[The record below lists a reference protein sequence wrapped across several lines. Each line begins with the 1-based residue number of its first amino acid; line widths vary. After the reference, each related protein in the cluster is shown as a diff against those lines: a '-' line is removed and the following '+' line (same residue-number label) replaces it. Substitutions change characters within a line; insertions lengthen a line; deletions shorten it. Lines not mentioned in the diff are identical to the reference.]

1 MSQRPMPVFDRW
13 RELTE
18 PDRVVVLSRKGE
30 FLFRQGDPSEMFYVV
45 TEGRI
50 LFVKESPFG
59 TPLILERLLPGEFVA
74 GFAVIFDFP
83 YPAGAISDCPSRA
96 EGYSKSRLL
105 SAIDQDRE
113 LRREVHT
120 ELGERFRMYQSRL
133 LYANM
138 PIEVRLS
145 QVLVALSGR
154 DPDQV
159 AQGGGTVTSTTPR
172 DSIAITRTV
181 LAQMCLTTVE
191 TAIRVTRMWEK
202 AGKIDLSKKGVI
214 RILDPAFFC
223 DLVRGH
229 ASRG

>member
-1 MSQRPMPVFDRW
+1 MPAFDRW
-13 RELTE
+13 RESAE
-18 PDRVVVLSRKGE
+18 PDRVVGLSRKGE

-96 EGYSKSRLL
+96 EGYSKARLL
-105 SAIDQDRE
+105 AAIDQNRD

-145 QVLVALSGR
+145 QALVALSGR

-159 AQGGGTVTSTTPR
+159 FRGGSPAGASPR

-202 AGKIDLSKKGVI
+202 SGKIDLSKKGVI
-214 RILDPAFFC
+214 RILDPLFFC
-223 DLVRGH
+223 DQVRGH
-229 ASRG
+229 STRK

>member
-1 MSQRPMPVFDRW
+1 MPVFDRW
-13 RELTE
+13 RGATE

-159 AQGGGTVTSTTPR
+159 ALGGSPATSSTPR

-202 AGKIDLSKKGVI
+202 AGKIDLSKKGSI

-223 DLVRGH
+223 DQVRGH
-229 ASRG
+229 SPRG

>member
-1 MSQRPMPVFDRW
+1 MPVFDRW
-13 RELTE
+13 RESTD
-18 PDRVVVLSRKGE
+18 PDRVVALSRKGD
-30 FLFRQGDPSEMFYVV
+30 FLFRQGEPSDMFYVV

-59 TPLILERLLPGEFVA
+59 TPLILERLLAGEFVA

-96 EGYSKSRLL
+96 EGYSKARLL

-159 AQGGGTVTSTTPR
+159 ALGGSHATTLSPR

-191 TAIRVTRMWEK
+191 TAIRMTRLWEK
-202 AGKIDLSKKGVI
+202 AGKIDLSRKGVI
-214 RILDPAFFC
+214 RILDPVFFC
-223 DLVRGH
+223 DQVRGH
-229 ASRG
+229 SARG

>member
-1 MSQRPMPVFDRW
+1 MPVFDRW
-13 RELTE
+13 RGATE

-159 AQGGGTVTSTTPR
+159 ALGGSPATSSTPR

-223 DLVRGH
+223 DQVRGH
-229 ASRG
+229 SPRG

>member
-1 MSQRPMPVFDRW
+1 MPVFDRW
-13 RELTE
+13 RESTE
-18 PDRVVVLSRKGE
+18 PDRTVAHSKKGE

-83 YPAGAISDCPSRA
+83 YPAGAMSDCPSRA
-96 EGYSKSRLL
+96 EGYSKANLL
-105 SAIDQDRE
+105 AAIDQDRE

-159 AQGGGTVTSTTPR
+159 ALGGSRDAAASPR

-191 TAIRVTRMWEK
+191 TAIRMTRMWEK

-214 RILDPAFFC
+214 RILDPVFFC
-223 DLVRGH
+223 DQVRGH
-229 ASRG
+229 SARG

>member
-1 MSQRPMPVFDRW
+1 MPVFDRW
-13 RELTE
+13 RELTD
-18 PDRVVVLSRKGE
+18 PDRVVVLARKGD
-30 FLFRQGDPSEMFYVV
+30 FLFRQGDPSDMFYVV

-59 TPLILERLLPGEFVA
+59 TPLILERLLAGEFVA

-96 EGYSKSRLL
+96 EGYSKARLL
-105 SAIDQDRE
+105 AAIDQDRE

-159 AQGGGTVTSTTPR
+159 ALGGSHAATLSPR

-191 TAIRVTRMWEK
+191 TAIRMTRLWEK
-202 AGKIDLSKKGVI
+202 AGKIDLSRKGVI
-214 RILDPAFFC
+214 RILDPVFFC
-223 DLVRGH
+223 DQVRGH
-229 ASRG
+229 SARG

>member
-1 MSQRPMPVFDRW
+1 MPVFDRW
-13 RELTE
+13 RETTE

-45 TEGRI
+45 TERRI

-83 YPAGAISDCPSRA
+83 YPAGALADCPSRA

-159 AQGGGTVTSTTPR
+159 ALGGSPVPSATPR

-214 RILDPAFFC
+214 RILDPVFFC
-223 DLVRGH
+223 DQVRGH
-229 ASRG
+229 SPRA

>member
-1 MSQRPMPVFDRW
+1 MSTHPMPAFDRW
-13 RELTE
+13 MRATP
-18 PDRVVVLSRKGE
+18 PDREVVLARKGE
-30 FLFRQGDPSEMFYVV
+30 ALFRQGDPSEMFYVV

-83 YPAGAISDCPSRA
+83 YPASAISDCPSRTV
-96 EGYSKSRLL
+96 GYSKARLQ
-105 SAIDQDRE
+105 SAIDSDRE

-154 DPDQV
+154 DPDQEGILPTLS
-159 AQGGGTVTSTTPR
+159 AR

-202 AGKIDLSKKGVI
+202 AGKIDLSQRGVI
-214 RILDPAFFC
+214 RILDPVFFC
-223 DLVRGH
+223 EQLRGLTI
-229 ASRG
+229 RG

>member
-1 MSQRPMPVFDRW
+1 MPVFDRW
-13 RELTE
+13 RGATE

-74 GFAVIFDFP
+74 GFAVISDFP

-159 AQGGGTVTSTTPR
+159 ALGGSPATSSTLR

-223 DLVRGH
+223 DQVRGH
-229 ASRG
+229 SPRG

>member
-1 MSQRPMPVFDRW
+1 MPVFDRW
-13 RELTE
+13 RETTE

-83 YPAGAISDCPSRA
+83 YPAGAIADCPSRA

-159 AQGGGTVTSTTPR
+159 VLGGSPVPSATPR

-214 RILDPAFFC
+214 RILDPVFFC
-223 DLVRGH
+223 DQVRGH
-229 ASRG
+229 SPPRID

>member
-1 MSQRPMPVFDRW
+1 MPAFDRW
-13 RELTE
+13 MRATPHDRE
-18 PDRVVVLSRKGE
+18 VVLARKGE
-30 FLFRQGDPSEMFYVV
+30 ALFRQGDPSEMFYVV

-83 YPAGAISDCPSRA
+83 YPASAISDCPSRTV
-96 EGYSKSRLL
+96 GYSKARLQ
-105 SAIDQDRE
+105 SAIDSDRE

-154 DPDQV
+154 DPDQEGILPTLS
-159 AQGGGTVTSTTPR
+159 AR

-202 AGKIDLSKKGVI
+202 AGKIDLSQRGVI
-214 RILDPAFFC
+214 RILDPVFFC
-223 DLVRGH
+223 EQVRGLTI
-229 ASRG
+229 RG

>member
-1 MSQRPMPVFDRW
+1 MPAFDRW
-13 RELTE
+13 MGATA
-18 PDRVVVLSRKGE
+18 PDREVLLGRKGE
-30 FLFRQGDPSEMFYVV
+30 ALFRQGDPSEMFYVV

-96 EGYSKSRLL
+96 VGYSKARLQ
-105 SAIDQDRE
+105 SAIDSDRD

-154 DPDQV
+154 DPDQEGV
-159 AQGGGTVTSTTPR
+159 LPPLSAR
-172 DSIAITRTV
+172 DTIAITRTV

-202 AGKIDLSKKGVI
+202 AGKIDLSQKGVI
-214 RILDPAFFC
+214 RILDPVFFC
-223 DLVRGH
+223 EQVRGLTI
-229 ASRG
+229 RG

>member
-1 MSQRPMPVFDRW
+1 MPVFDRW
-13 RELTE
+13 RGATE

-159 AQGGGTVTSTTPR
+159 ALGGSPATSSTLR

-223 DLVRGH
+223 DQVRGH
-229 ASRG
+229 SPRG

>member
-1 MSQRPMPVFDRW
+1 MPAFDRW
-13 RELTE
+13 MRATP
-18 PDRVVVLSRKGE
+18 PDREVVLARKGE
-30 FLFRQGDPSEMFYVV
+30 ALFRQGDPSEMFYVV

-83 YPAGAISDCPSRA
+83 YPASAISDCPSRTV
-96 EGYSKSRLL
+96 GYSKARLQ
-105 SAIDQDRE
+105 SAIDSDRE

-154 DPDQV
+154 DPDQEGILPTLS
-159 AQGGGTVTSTTPR
+159 AR

-202 AGKIDLSKKGVI
+202 AGKIDLSQRGVI
-214 RILDPAFFC
+214 RILDPVFFC
-223 DLVRGH
+223 EQLRGLTI
-229 ASRG
+229 RG

>member
-1 MSQRPMPVFDRW
+1 MPAFDRW
-13 RELTE
+13 MRATP
-18 PDRVVVLSRKGE
+18 PDREVVLARKGE
-30 FLFRQGDPSEMFYVV
+30 ALFRQGDPSEMFYVV

-83 YPAGAISDCPSRA
+83 YPASAISDCPSRTV
-96 EGYSKSRLL
+96 GYSKARLQ
-105 SAIDQDRE
+105 SAIDSDRE

-154 DPDQV
+154 DPDQEGILPTLS
-159 AQGGGTVTSTTPR
+159 AR

-202 AGKIDLSKKGVI
+202 AGKIDLSQRGVI
-214 RILDPAFFC
+214 RILDPVFFC
-223 DLVRGH
+223 EQVRGLTI
-229 ASRG
+229 RG